1 MKKTTVLLAIATFSI
16 ASLAPVFGLQQ
27 DKKNSADDYVIKAYK
42 DCSLVSEKPMTAE
55 QIAAYKALQEQTEK
69 MDFIEVGVEGIDE
82 QLELLS
88 KEIETLTD
96 MAVQETDDSLFIDKH
111 MMAEQLAAVERLTDF
126 MAQHEDKF
134 DAISEQGDTISAYA
148 DKFTNVI
155 EAGLENIN
163 YDDLQVVTPHNKSYH
178 HCNDTTSLM

>member
-1 MKKTTVLLAIATFSI
+1 MKKTTILLAIATLSI
-16 ASLAPVFGLQQ
+16 ASMAPVFGLQQ
-27 DKKNSADDYVIKAYK
+27 DRASANDYTIKAYK
-42 DCSLVSEKPMTAE
+42 NCTLVLEQPMTSE
-55 QIAAYKALQEQTEK
+55 QIAAYEALQQEAEK

-88 KEIETLTD
+88 EEIEALTS

-163 YDDLQVVTPHNKSYH
+163 YDDLQVITPHNKSYH